1 MSEQDDTSLIE
12 RYGRTS
18 WFLIGIVVFAGMCY
32 SALAAVSGLVVPL
45 VLATT
50 IGILAVPIVDVLE
63 RRRSPR
69 PAGAL
74 VVMLGLVVVLVG
86 SVVLAIDGI
95 IEQGDEITRWVTAG
109 LEQIDEWLEG
119 RDGDLGVA
127 DDRFEQARQ
136 WGLDLLPGAASWFTT
151 FFSSV
156 VAFLFGA
163 FIGFFLLYYIL
174 VDWERLRDWVGRH
187 ISSDDE
193 WGAAVV
199 EDAISTVRE
208 GFTAL
213 TASSLVTSVLIG
225 GTMVVLDLP
234 LAFVVT
240 LVTFVTSYVPYLGAI
255 FSAVF
260 ACLVALGA
268 GEFEQ
273 AVILL
278 VVILIVQNIVQT
290 VVGNKL
296 TSDRLS
302 LHPIAALV
310 STIVGASL
318 AGLLG
323 ATLSAPVLATILRIN
338 ARRRGRIDGD
348 AETAEPDR
356 EGAVSSDG

>member
-1 MSEQDDTSLIE
+1 MSEQDDTSAIE

-18 WFLIGIVVFAGMCY
+18 WFLIGIVVFAGICY

-50 IGILAVPIVDVLE
+50 IGILGVPLVDGLE
-63 RRRSPR
+63 RRRIPR

-74 VVMLGLVVVLVG
+74 LVMLGLIAVLVG
-86 SVVLAIDGI
+86 SVLLAIDGI

-109 LEQIDEWLEG
+109 IDRVDEWLES

-136 WGLDLLPGAASWFTT
+136 WGIDLLPGAASWFTT
-151 FFSSV
+151 IFSSV

-163 FIGFFLLYYIL
+163 FLGFFLLYYIL

-187 ISSDDE
+187 LSSDDA

-208 GFTAL
+208 GFAAL
-213 TASSLVTSVLIG
+213 TASSLVTAVLIG

-268 GEFEQ
+268 GEFGQ

-290 VVGNKL
+290 VIGTKL

-302 LHPIAALV
+302 LHPIAGLT

-338 ARRRGRIDGD
+338 ARRRDRVDGSPEEESGRDG
-348 AETAEPDR
+348 AAST
-356 EGAVSSDG
+356 DG